1 MTLNSDFQK
10 LYVDGLI
17 TLFEL
22 DARALG
28 AGILRFHGHISY
40 EDWERIYTSIGS
52 SELIGAD
59 TGSIGKVYDLSDEK
73 TWCRNIIWQGQTFD
87 PMALAV
93 SGLEMRSDGKASA
106 PTLSMANNIGGIQG
120 AVSAYCL
127 QFGDF
132 AGAKLKVITTLAKYL
147 DAENFSSGNATA
159 NPSEKREQI
168 WFIEQKTSENAQQV
182 TFELSNPVD
191 FEGLKIPTRQIS
203 NYCNWEYRSE
213 ECGYIG
219 SAMFTEKDEPT
230 DNPALD
236 RCNYRTS
243 GCRCRENELHFGGFP
258 ASSMV

>member
-1 MTLNSDFQK
+1 MALNSDFQK

-59 TGSIGKVYDLSDEK
+59 TGLIGKVYDLSDEK
-73 TWCRNIIWQGQTFD
+73 TWYRNIIWQGQTFE
-87 PMALAV
+87 PMALEV

-120 AVSAYCL
+120 AISAYCL

-147 DAENFSSGNATA
+147 DAENFSTGNPTA

-219 SAMFTEKDEPT
+219 SAMFTEKDELT

>member
-22 DARALG
+22 DARTLG

-52 SELIGAD
+52 TELIGAD
-59 TGSIGKVYDLSDEK
+59 TGSIGKVFDSGDEK
-73 TWCRNIIWQGQTFD
+73 VWQRNIIWQGDAFE
-87 PMALAV
+87 PMALEV

-147 DAENFSSGNATA
+147 DAENFSAGNATA

-182 TFELSNPVD
+182 TLELSNPVD

>member
-1 MTLNSDFQK
+1 MTLSSDFQK

-40 EDWERIYTSIGS
+40 EDWERIYSYIGS
-52 SELIGAD
+52 DGLLGDTAQLIGEVFESAE
-59 TGSIGKVYDLSDEK
+59 SK
-73 TWCRNIIWQGQTFD
+73 TWYRNIIWQGETFE
-87 PMALAV
+87 PMALEV

-106 PTLSMANNIGGIQG
+106 PTLSMTNNIGGIQG
-120 AVSAYCL
+120 AISAYCL

-147 DAENFSSGNATA
+147 DAENFSTGNPTA

>member
-17 TLFEL
+17 TLYEL
-22 DARALG
+22 DASQLG

-40 EDWERIYTSIGS
+40 QDWERIYTSIGS
-52 SELIGAD
+52 SGLMGSD
-59 TGSIGKVYDLSDEK
+59 TGSIGKVFDVGTNK
-73 TWCRNIIWQGQTFD
+73 VWNRNIIWQGQTFE
-87 PMALAV
+87 PLPLEV
-93 SGLEMRSDGKASA
+93 TGLEMRSDGKASA
-106 PTLSMANNIGGIQG
+106 PSLAMANNIAGVQN

-127 QFGDF
+127 QFNDF
-132 AGAKLKVITTLAKYL
+132 AGAKLKVIRTLAKYL
-147 DAENFSSGNATA
+147 DAENFSAGNATA

>member
-1 MTLNSDFQK
+1 MALNSDLQK

-40 EDWERIYTSIGS
+40 EDWELIYSYIGS
-52 SELIGAD
+52 DGMLGDEAQLIGEVFE
-59 TGSIGKVYDLSDEK
+59 SSESKV
-73 TWCRNIIWQGQTFD
+73 WHRNIIWQGQTFE
-87 PMALAV
+87 PMALEV

-147 DAENFSSGNATA
+147 DAENFSTGNPTA

>member
-1 MTLNSDFQK
+1 MALNSDFQK

-40 EDWERIYTSIGS
+40 EDWERIYSYIGS
-52 SELIGAD
+52 DGMLGDEAQLIGEVFES
-59 TGSIGKVYDLSDEK
+59 TESK
-73 TWCRNIIWQGQTFD
+73 TWYRNIIWQGETFE
-87 PMALAV
+87 PMALEV

-147 DAENFSSGNATA
+147 DAENFSTGNPTA

>member
-40 EDWERIYTSIGS
+40 EDWERIYSYIGS
-52 SELIGAD
+52 DGLLGDTTQLIGEVFES
-59 TGSIGKVYDLSDEK
+59 GENKV
-73 TWCRNIIWQGQTFD
+73 WMRNIIWQGETFE
-87 PMALAV
+87 PMALEV

-106 PTLSMANNIGGIQG
+106 PTLSMANNVGGIQG
-120 AVSAYCL
+120 AISAYCL

-147 DAENFSSGNATA
+147 DAENFSTGNPTA

>member
-1 MTLNSDFQK
+1 MSLNSDFQK

-22 DARALG
+22 DASALG
-28 AGILRFHGHISY
+28 AGVLRFHGHISY
-40 EDWERIYTSIGS
+40 EDWEKVYSSIGS
-52 SELIGAD
+52 DGLIGSD
-59 TGSIGKVYDLSDEK
+59 TGSIGKVFDIGNEK
-73 TWCRNIIWQGQTFD
+73 VWHRNIIFNGQTFE
-87 PMALAV
+87 PMALQV

-106 PTLSMANNIGGIQG
+106 PTLSMANNIKGIQG
-120 AVSAYCL
+120 AVTAYCL

-132 AGAKLKVITTLAKYL
+132 AGAKIKVITTLAKYL
-147 DAENFSSGNATA
+147 DAENFSPGNATA

-219 SAMFTEKDEPT
+219 AEMFTEKDEPT

>member
-40 EDWERIYTSIGS
+40 EDWERIYSYIGS
-52 SELIGAD
+52 DGMLGDEAQLIGEVFEN
-59 TGSIGKVYDLSDEK
+59 TESK
-73 TWCRNIIWQGQTFD
+73 TWYRNIIWQGETFE
-87 PMALAV
+87 PMALEV

-106 PTLSMANNIGGIQG
+106 PTLSMANNVGGIQG

-147 DAENFSSGNATA
+147 DAENFSTGNPTA
-159 NPSEKREQI
+159 NSSEKREQI

>member
-40 EDWERIYTSIGS
+40 EDWERIYSYIGS
-52 SELIGAD
+52 DGMLGDEAQLIGEVFES
-59 TGSIGKVYDLSDEK
+59 TESK
-73 TWCRNIIWQGQTFD
+73 TWYRNIIWQGETFE
-87 PMALAV
+87 PMALEV

-147 DAENFSSGNATA
+147 DAENFSTGNATA

-168 WFIEQKTSENAQQV
+168 WFIEQKTSENSQQV

>member
-1 MTLNSDFQK
+1 MALNSDLQK

-40 EDWERIYTSIGS
+40 EDWERIYSYIGS
-52 SELIGAD
+52 DGMLGDEAQLIGEVFES
-59 TGSIGKVYDLSDEK
+59 TESK
-73 TWCRNIIWQGQTFD
+73 TWYRNIIWQGETFE
-87 PMALAV
+87 PMALEV

-147 DAENFSSGNATA
+147 DAENFSTGNPTA

>member
-40 EDWERIYTSIGS
+40 EDWERIYSYIGS
-52 SELIGAD
+52 DGMLGDEAQLIGEVFEN
-59 TGSIGKVYDLSDEK
+59 TESK
-73 TWCRNIIWQGQTFD
+73 TWYRNIIWQGQTFE
-87 PMALAV
+87 PMALEV

-147 DAENFSSGNATA
+147 DAENFSTGNPTA